1 VRRGVRT
8 ATLAG
13 VVLLVAAALL
23 FGAGA
28 FLRPQVGTGAG
39 PPPSGPVAE
48 SGPARDFAASVA
60 RAQQRLRDVPG
71 DYVTWAELGLAYVQ
85 QARITADPSYYPK
98 AQGAFEASQ
107 RVRRDDNALALV
119 GLGAL
124 AAGRHDFPG
133 ALAQGRRALAVD
145 PYSAPAYGVVG
156 DALIELG
163 RYDEAYAA
171 IQRMVDLRPDTSSYA
186 RASYTWELRGDLA
199 RARQA
204 LELALEVAP
213 TEDDAGFALYYLGE
227 LAWNAGDLATA
238 QARYDEG
245 LRRAP
250 DYLPLR
256 EGQAKMLAARGRTA
270 DAVAAYRTLVT
281 RIPQPA
287 YVAELGDLLAA
298 TGDRAGAEQQ
308 YGLVRAE
315 QQLLRAGGVDTDL
328 ELALFDADH
337 GRPADALPAA
347 RKTYAV
353 RRGVF
358 AEDALAW
365 ALHAA
370 GRDAEAL
377 PHARAAQRLGTRSA
391 LLRYHLGAIEFA
403 LGDRAAA
410 RRDLTAALAIN
421 PHFSPL
427 HAPAARAMLGRLR

>member
-1 VRRGVRT
+1 MRRGIRI
-8 ATLAG
+8 ATVVG
-13 VVLLVAAALL
+13 VVAVVAAALL
-23 FGAGA
+23 FAAGA
-28 FLRPQVGTGAG
+28 LLRPQVGTGA
-39 PPPSGPVAE
+39 PPSAAGPVARA
-48 SGPARDFAASVA
+48 GPGRDFAASVA

-98 AQGAFEASQ
+98 AQGAFEASR
-107 RVRRDDNALALV
+107 RVRRNDNALALV

-124 AAGRHDFPG
+124 AAARHDFAG

-156 DALIELG
+156 DALVELG
-163 RYDEAYAA
+163 RYGEAYRA

-186 RASYTWELRGDLA
+186 RASYTWELRGDLT

-213 TEDDAGFALYYLGE
+213 SEDDAGFALYYLGE
-227 LAWNAGDLATA
+227 LAWNAGDLTTA

-245 LRRAP
+245 IRRAP

-256 EGQAKMLAARGRTA
+256 EGRAKVLAARGRTA
-270 DAVAAYRTLVT
+270 EAVAVYRDLVT

-287 YVAELGDLLAA
+287 YVTEFGDLLAA

-308 YGLVRAE
+308 YALVRAE

-337 GRPADALPAA
+337 GRAADALAAA
-347 RKTYAV
+347 RKTYAL

-358 AEDALAW
+358 AEDALGW

-391 LLRYHLGAIEFA
+391 LLRYHLGAIE
-403 LGDRAAA
+403 LGLGHRAAA
-410 RRDLTAALAIN
+410 RRDLTAALATN
-421 PHFSPL
+421 PYFSPR

>member
-1 VRRGVRT
+1 V
-8 ATLAG
+8 TLAG
-13 VVLLVAAALL
+13 VVVGVAAALL

-28 FLRPQVGTGAG
+28 FLRPQVGTGA
-39 PPPSGPVAE
+39 PPAGPVPQA
-48 SGPARDFAASVA
+48 GPGRDFAASVA

-71 DYVTWAELGLAYVQ
+71 DYVTWAELGLSYVQ

-98 AQGAFEASQ
+98 AQGAFEASR

-119 GLGAL
+119 GLAAL
-124 AAGRHDFPG
+124 AAARHDFPG

-156 DALIELG
+156 DALVELG

-186 RASYTWELRGDLA
+186 RASYTWELRGDLT

-245 LRRAP
+245 IRRAP
-250 DYLPLR
+250 NYLPLR
-256 EGQAKMLAARGRTA
+256 EGRAKVLAARGRTA
-270 DAVAAYRTLVT
+270 DAVAAYRDLVT

-287 YVAELGDLLAA
+287 YVTELGDLLAA

-308 YGLVRAE
+308 YALVRAE
-315 QQLLRAGGVDTDL
+315 QQLLRANGVDTDL

-337 GRPADALPAA
+337 GRPADALSAA
-347 RKTYAV
+347 RKTYAL

-358 AEDALAW
+358 AEDALGW
-365 ALHAA
+365 A
-370 GRDAEAL
+370 
-377 PHARAAQRLGTRSA
+377 
-391 LLRYHLGAIEFA
+391 
-403 LGDRAAA
+403 
-410 RRDLTAALAIN
+410 
-421 PHFSPL
+421 L